1 MPRFPQPRVQRS
13 PRLTLRDIVP
23 VTIQLEN
30 DRQLSARLIQ
40 VSIAGGLLELSN
52 YVEERT
58 KVSLIFQVGFAF
70 VHPNVQM
77 LFPMRGGGLGYVQPF
92 RVTSMAEEERH
103 RLQMEIIELLKQS
116 LVPAAGQASGFR
128 PRFFLEST

>member
-1 MPRFPQPRVQRS
+1 MPRFPQPRIKRS

-30 DRQLSARLIQ
+30 GRQLSARLTQ

-58 KVSLIFQVGFAF
+58 KVGLVFQVGFAF
-70 VHPNVQM
+70 VHPSAQM

-92 RVTSMAEEERH
+92 RVTLMAEEERH